1 MNKGKIEYRGIE
13 FSVEW
18 EYSPAEP
25 RTNDD
30 PGYPERAEI
39 IRITHKGTS
48 FYDFLTDDDLIE
60 IEKILLS

>member
-1 MNKGKIEYRGIE
+1 MNKSKIEYRGIE

-18 EYSPAEP
+18 EYTPEEP
-25 RTNDD
+25 MTHDY

-39 IRITHKGTS
+39 IRITHNGTS
-48 FYDFLTDDDLIE
+48 FFDFLTDDDFIE